1 MIHRLS
7 YHRGPRRPL
16 EYALD
21 PGKAPMHDR
30 GEGSPEIVATNM
42 TSSTVPE
49 FIAEFDVFLAA
60 RPYAERPAIHI
71 VLAPHPD
78 DLERLT
84 SRVRRELIE
93 TYLARQGLAQGPYV
107 AVEHW
112 DSSVRHYSIIA
123 SRVDASGDLVHS
135 AWEGHAGRQV
145 LYALEEKY
153 GLVRTGRGP
162 GRKAPNRDQL
172 QRRVRLT
179 VGGRSEPEIK
189 EAIVTRIDD
198 VARPGLSVS
207 DLARALRTRG
217 VSLRLRTARDG
228 RITGVSYAW
237 TTETGSH
244 AMAGSSLGSA
254 YTWPALQRVLGVSY
268 DPARDPL
275 EAILNPPED
284 VAPPATVPGRAV
296 PAAVSPSLPEAGR
309 AAVGESRP
317 VQDQSSGPAIG
328 RQPTPVVEQLL
339 EQLEE
344 LRRLEA
350 QEAELR
356 REVADLEEPH
366 WGYLT
371 LNPRRHE
378 LEAQLS
384 RLYPDGRGAGE
395 ALERLYEQVLADLRG
410 DAEQAIATVVEKI
423 GSEPQTLSPLRTRS
437 TLFGERALTTKDTE
451 VQIELPAILG
461 HVRGFLAEKARIDAE
476 RWMREGRLE
485 QARRELAPIA
495 QRLRT
500 LPSGR
505 SLAHRAAAELL
516 QLEPSYL
523 RELQLRFP
531 RAMKSVEFALNE
543 IRSRGLGL
551 E

>member
-1 MIHRLS
+1 
-7 YHRGPRRPL
+7 
-16 EYALD
+16 
-21 PGKAPMHDR
+21 
-30 GEGSPEIVATNM
+30 
-42 TSSTVPE
+42 
-49 FIAEFDVFLAA
+49 
-60 RPYAERPAIHI
+60 
-71 VLAPHPD
+71 
-78 DLERLT
+78 
-84 SRVRRELIE
+84 
-93 TYLARQGLAQGPYV
+93 
-107 AVEHW
+107 
-112 DSSVRHYSIIA
+112 
-123 SRVDASGDLVHS
+123 
-135 AWEGHAGRQV
+135 
-145 LYALEEKY
+145 
-153 GLVRTGRGP
+153 
-162 GRKAPNRDQL
+162 
-172 QRRVRLT
+172 VRLT

-237 TTETGSH
+237 ATETGSH
-244 AMAGSSLGSA
+244 AMAGSSHGSA
-254 YTWPALQRVLGVSY
+254 YTWPGLQRVLGVSY
-268 DPARDPL
+268 DPARDSRV
-275 EAILNPPED
+275 AILNPPPED
-284 VAPPATVPGRAV
+284 VAPPIPVPGRAV
-296 PAAVSPSLPEAGR
+296 PVAPSASLPEAER
-309 AAVGESRP
+309 AAVGETGP
-317 VQDQSSGPAIG
+317 VPDQSFGPPIG
-328 RQPTPVVEQLL
+328 RQPTHLEHSL

-350 QEAELR
+350 EEAKLR
-356 REVADLEEPH
+356 REVAVLEEPH
-366 WGYLT
+366 WAYLKM
-371 LNPRRHE
+371 NPQRDQ
-378 LEAQLS
+378 LEGQLS
-384 RLYPDGRGAGE
+384 RLYPDRRGAGE
-395 ALERLYEQVLADLRG
+395 ALERLYEQVLADRQG
-410 DAEQAIATVVEKI
+410 DAEQAIATIIEKI
-423 GSEPQTLSPLRTRS
+423 GSEPQTLSLVRTRS
-437 TLFGERALTTKDTE
+437 TLFGERALTTKDRE
-451 VQIELPAILG
+451 IQVELPAILG

-476 RWMREGRLE
+476 RRMREGRLE